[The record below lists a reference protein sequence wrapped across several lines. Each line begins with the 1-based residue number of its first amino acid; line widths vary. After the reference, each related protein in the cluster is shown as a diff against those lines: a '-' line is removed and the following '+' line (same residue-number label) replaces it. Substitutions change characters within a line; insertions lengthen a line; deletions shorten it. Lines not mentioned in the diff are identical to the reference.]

1 MSFPSTAHTRAF
13 TDAYRQSTVVAIATS
28 PNITL
33 VPPTDGRRARKGLG
47 VKVRTPEVTEQG
59 VECVVTAYTL
69 IYTHALSTPNTS
81 TRSQARDREEI
92 DEHKLYGTH
101 VRLFSVHFA
110 TEECPY
116 GGNTIILVL
125 SPWITMRG
133 LR

>member
-1 MSFPSTAHTRAF
+1 MIKIKFRKYIFTIVRHHPPFFPSPPLPSPTLNPPVRAMSFKAMSFPSTAHTRAF

-69 IYTHALSTPNTS
+69 MH
-81 TRSQARDREEI
+81 
-92 DEHKLYGTH
+92 
-101 VRLFSVHFA
+101 
-110 TEECPY
+110 
-116 GGNTIILVL
+116 
-125 SPWITMRG
+125 
-133 LR
+133 